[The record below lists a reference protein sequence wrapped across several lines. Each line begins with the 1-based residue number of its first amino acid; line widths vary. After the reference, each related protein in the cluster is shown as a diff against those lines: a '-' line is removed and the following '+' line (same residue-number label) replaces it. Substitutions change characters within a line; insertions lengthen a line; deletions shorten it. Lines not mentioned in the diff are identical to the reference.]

1 MPSVC
6 PVTDCCGAPV
16 PTTVTDGQ
24 SSHHTEMDNP
34 MTTSLSP
41 DLVSLR
47 EKQQKV
53 WRSGDYNRIAALT
66 VPVNEAT
73 VVAASVI
80 PGERVLDVATGTGH
94 SALAAARQGGDV
106 TAIDYVPALL
116 DIARG
121 RAAAEHLD
129 VDFVEA
135 PAEVLPFGN
144 AAFDTGIS
152 SIGIMFAADHEQA
165 ARELTRVVRPAGKI
179 VVTSWTADGFVGG
192 MLAAVGRH
200 VTPPPGAR
208 PATRWGD
215 QHYVASLFG
224 DRVHS
229 VDSHTAGLTVRFVD
243 AAAFADLFLG
253 YYGPTFAAASKLDED
268 GKHAL
273 RADLISLAESRQQP
287 VPGGISIDWEYR
299 VVEAVRS

>member
-1 MPSVC
+1 
-6 PVTDCCGAPV
+6 
-16 PTTVTDGQ
+16 
-24 SSHHTEMDNP
+24 

-47 EKQQKV
+47 DKQQKV
-53 WRSGDYNRIAALT
+53 WSSGDYNRIAALT

-73 VVAASVI
+73 VAAASVI
-80 PGERVLDVATGTGH
+80 PGDRVLDVATGTGH

-116 DIARG
+116 DIARS

-129 VDFVEA
+129 VDFIEA

-144 AAFDTGIS
+144 GAFDTGIS
-152 SIGIMFAADHEQA
+152 TIGIMFAADHEQA
-165 ARELTRVVRPAGKI
+165 ARELTRVVRPGGRI

-215 QHYVASLFG
+215 QQYVASLLG
-224 DRVHS
+224 DRVQS
-229 VDSHTAGLTVRFVD
+229 LDSHTAALTVRFVD
-243 AAAFADLFLG
+243 ASAFADLFLSH
-253 YYGPTFAAASKLDED
+253 YGPTFTAASKLDDD
-268 GKHAL
+268 GEQAL
-273 RADLISLAESRQQP
+273 RADLIALAESHERP

>member
-1 MPSVC
+1 
-6 PVTDCCGAPV
+6 
-16 PTTVTDGQ
+16 
-24 SSHHTEMDNP
+24 

-53 WRSGDYNRIAALT
+53 WSSGDYNRIAALT

-80 PGERVLDVATGTGH
+80 PGDRVLDVATGTGH
-94 SALAAARQGGDV
+94 SALAAARQGGEV

-129 VDFVEA
+129 IDFVEA

-165 ARELTRVVRPAGKI
+165 ARIDPSRPPRRKDRGHELDRRRFRRWNARRGRPPRDTAAGRA
-179 VVTSWTADGFVGG
+179 SRHP
-192 MLAAVGRH
+192 VGR
-200 VTPPPGAR
+200 
-208 PATRWGD
+208 
-215 QHYVASLFG
+215 
-224 DRVHS
+224 
-229 VDSHTAGLTVRFVD
+229 
-243 AAAFADLFLG
+243 
-253 YYGPTFAAASKLDED
+253 
-268 GKHAL
+268 
-273 RADLISLAESRQQP
+273 
-287 VPGGISIDWEYR
+287 
-299 VVEAVRS
+299 

>member
-1 MPSVC
+1 
-6 PVTDCCGAPV
+6 
-16 PTTVTDGQ
+16 
-24 SSHHTEMDNP
+24 
-34 MTTSLSP
+34 MTTSITP

-47 EKQQKV
+47 DKQQKV
-53 WRSGDYNRIAALT
+53 WSSGDYNRIAALT

-73 VVAASVI
+73 VTAASVI
-80 PGERVLDVATGTGH
+80 PGDRVLDVATGTGH

-116 DIARG
+116 DIART
-121 RAAAEHLD
+121 RADAEHLD
-129 VDFVEA
+129 VEFVEA

-144 AAFDTGIS
+144 AVFDTGIS
-152 SIGIMFAADHEQA
+152 TIGIMFAADHELA
-165 ARELTRVVRPAGKI
+165 ARELTRVVRPGGRI

-192 MLAAVGRH
+192 MLATVGRH

-215 QHYVASLFG
+215 QDYVASLFG
-224 DRVHS
+224 DRVQS
-229 VDSHTAGLTVRFVD
+229 VGSHTEALTVRFVD

-268 GKHAL
+268 GSQAL
-273 RADLISLAESRQQP
+273 RADLITLAESHQQP
-287 VPGGISIDWEYR
+287 VPGGISIDWKYR